1 MKADRTSWLRATAR
15 IARHAVAA
23 CLAAAPALAA
33 PVPPDSAATLAAV
46 RRATAASYPH
56 AEAVVVYDRQ
66 REEYTASGTSIL
78 ERARLV
84 KVLAPGA
91 VRDLAQLRVSYSLQ
105 YNRAEFLWARLIK
118 PDGRMIALA
127 VDSLEDLPQPA
138 SLGGTI
144 FWGERDKVLPVP
156 GLEPGDAVEYATRE
170 LGGLWLGP
178 GPLDDSLAL
187 LNALATPYRGH
198 FNRTVMFQSEDPVV
212 DMEYA
217 VSGPRSLPLRSAVY
231 NGTLRHQD
239 LSDSVRVSQVWIGH
253 DLPAIA
259 REPRMPSI
267 YDVGLKLIVTTIP
280 SWEWMSRYE
289 SGLADSCLAPDQAI
303 RDKAGELCAGI
314 TDRMSRL
321 RALCYYVAREVRY
334 LGLAVGEA
342 EGYQPHPARMTFEQK
357 AGVCKDKAAL
367 LVALLR
373 AAGFDAWYAVT
384 ASGSRMEEI
393 PADQSN
399 HAIVA
404 VADGRGGIV
413 YCDPTQADGTME
425 ILPARARG
433 RQVNIARPEGDG
445 LRTIPPL
452 PADSNR
458 LTVVNQCALDTS
470 GGLTGTVVLRGT
482 GGQDAGLRR
491 LFSWR
496 PRPGWDGIARDIVRR
511 LHPGATVTDFE
522 HTDPDSVWLPMV
534 CRISY
539 VVPAAAFA
547 VGALR
552 MLKPGLA
559 RYEPWWT
566 DPAPAIELEER
577 RYPVDLGST
586 FSVTMEERIAL
597 PAGWSAAS
605 LPPAGRGRFKGGSWA
620 CSADLAAGAIS
631 YARRL
636 TVDDPLVPADRY
648 RSYRTA
654 MLSYLA
660 ARDGWIILK
669 PGGD

>member
-1 MKADRTSWLRATAR
+1 MM
-15 IARHAVAA
+15 AA
-23 CLAAAPALAA
+23 CCAALAAAP
-33 PVPPDSAATLAAV
+33 VPQDSAATLAALA
-46 RRATAASYPH
+46 RATAVRYPL

-66 REEYTASGTSIL
+66 REEYTATGTSVL
-78 ERARLV
+78 ERACLV
-84 KVLAPGA
+84 KLLAPGA
-91 VRDLAQLRVSYSLQ
+91 VSGFSRLRVSYSPQ

-118 PDGRMIALA
+118 ADGRLVPLA

-144 FWGERDKVLPVP
+144 FWGERDKLLPVP

-187 LNALATPYRGH
+187 LATLATPYRGH
-198 FNRTVMFQSEDPVV
+198 FNRTVMFQSGDPVV
-212 DMEYA
+212 EMEYA
-217 VSGPRSLPLRSAVY
+217 VSGQRSLPLRSAVY
-231 NGTLRHQD
+231 NGTLRHRD
-239 LSDSVRVSQVWIGH
+239 LSDSLRVEHVWSGRDI
-253 DLPAIA
+253 PAIV
-259 REPRMPSI
+259 REPRMPSA

-289 SGLADSCLAPDQAI
+289 FDLADSCLAPDQAI
-303 RDKAGELCAGI
+303 RDKAAELCAGI
-314 TDRMSRL
+314 ADRPSRL

-334 LGLAVGEA
+334 LGLSVGEA
-342 EGYQPHPARMTFEQK
+342 EGYQPHPARMTFDQK

-367 LVALLR
+367 LVAMLR
-373 AAGFDAWYAVT
+373 AEGFDAWYTVT

-404 VADGRGGIV
+404 VADGRRGLI

-425 ILPARARG
+425 VLPARSRG
-433 RQVNIARPEGDG
+433 QQVNIARPEGDG
-445 LRTIPPL
+445 LRTIPLL

-458 LTVVNQCALDTS
+458 LAVVNRCSLDAS
-470 GGLTGTVVLRGT
+470 GGLTGTVVLRGS
-482 GGQDAGLRR
+482 GGQDSGLRR
-491 LFSWR
+491 LFAWR

-511 LHPGATVTDFE
+511 LYPGATVTDCE
-522 HTDPDSVWLPMV
+522 HTDPDSVWQPMV
-534 CRISY
+534 IRISY
-539 VVPAAAFA
+539 QVPAAAFA

-552 MLKPGLA
+552 MLRPGLA
-559 RYEPWWT
+559 GYEPWWT
-566 DPAPAIELEER
+566 DPAHAIELESR

-586 FSVTMEERIAL
+586 FSVVMEDRIAL
-597 PAGWSAAS
+597 PDGWSAVS
-605 LPPAGRGRFKGGSWA
+605 LPPAGKGKFRGGGWS
-620 CSADLAAGAIS
+620 CAAEVDGGAVRCI
-631 YARRL
+631 RRL

-648 RSYRTA
+648 RSYRAA

-669 PGGD
+669 PRGD